1 MRQFY
6 NDNADLEG
14 TLNVSFS
21 EDVQNAP
28 LETARVRLANAT
40 ESDADRRTTAVMAH
54 AQLKGVVEGVC
65 PPSDVAADLEMVDP
79 LRLETLGVA
88 PADAVRLY
96 RALYKYARVS
106 VESLGAA
113 REALRE
119 MGGGRDDSDA
129 RRELLGH
136 LWRLYAAAW
145 EGAAGESFPSRVV
158 EAKQL
163 APSLQDAQEA
173 VETLAAD
180 LEEHKRSLA
189 RVEEEAAQAQVEA
202 EALRPAVRR
211 AEEASRR
218 AAEAEASFADAAA
231 RGDALALELD
241 STKQALAAV
250 HDELAAAKAA
260 GGDTAAKLQ
269 AEAAAAAE
277 RFAAELAA
285 AEAKAKADLAGPTK
299 ALEDAIIERD
309 AALAGERD
317 AKKVTAVLKA
327 DVAFLREKRGGAMD
341 ELEVALLRAR
351 EAEDRQS
358 VAVRAAK
365 EAKAAAAASEACA
378 VVAEGDAAGLREVVA
393 ALRKDVGEKRE
404 ELESLRAKLDALESE
419 DVRHQLKLARGRYAD
434 AENELGE
441 ARTQRREAVERSK
454 QLGLDMEAADKERRA
469 ALRAQKKAETQ
480 MLELQEEVA
489 KLNGEKEALET
500 ELEATKA
507 TVASLELRVA
517 ELEEAIAAAEKEVK
531 RLTGALEK
539 ETALKELAEAK
550 TRSLRERVL
559 EMTATLEAKSAPAAA
574 SLERL
579 SAAAETGLDAVD
591 EKFASLEAEIA
602 SFCEE
607 KGALLG
613 STEKAL
619 DEWTREIARV
629 SQAAMDKAN
638 GAVAM
643 LVSTIK
649 TLKETEAQ
657 LSAAEEELDIAK
669 TDLGK
674 TTSELQATTQELL
687 KAKANLEE
695 SRERTLALETSTAE
709 MSSRLEATLAT
720 LATTTRDR
728 DSERSGRL
736 QANLAKA
743 AFRMLKNKFHADA
756 ENAADALVDAEEALE
771 AAKTS
776 RAVAHVNAAQAKIRL
791 ALLRNG
797 KLAGKPP
804 LAATSLEGGAPP
816 PFVSDAKIME
826 GTPEDLVPYQTMLA
840 KEYHAASVALK
851 TGPPAAE

>member
-1 MRQFY
+1 MRKFY
-6 NDNADLEG
+6 NDNEDLEG
-14 TLNVSFS
+14 TLNVSFRD
-21 EDVQNAP
+21 DVQNSP
-28 LETARVRLANAT
+28 PENARARLANAT

-106 VESLGAA
+106 VESLSAA

-119 MGGGRDDSDA
+119 MGGGGDDSDS

-136 LWRLYAAAW
+136 LWHLYAAAW

-158 EAKQL
+158 EAKLL
-163 APSLQDAQEA
+163 APSLRDAQSA

-180 LEEHKRSLA
+180 LEDEHRAALA

-241 STKQALAAV
+241 ATKQALAAV
-250 HDELAAAKAA
+250 RDELAAAKAA
-260 GGDTAAKLQ
+260 GGDTAAKLR

-285 AEAKAKADLAGPTK
+285 AEAKAAADLVGPTK
-299 ALEDAIIERD
+299 ALADTIIERD

-351 EAEDRQS
+351 EAEDRQN

-365 EAKAAAAASEACA
+365 EAKAAAAASEERA
-378 VVAEGDAAGLREVVA
+378 VVAEKDAAGLREDVA

-404 ELESLRAKLDALESE
+404 ELETLRAKVDALESE

-441 ARTQRREAVERSK
+441 ARTQRRDAVERSK
-454 QLGLDMEAADKERRA
+454 QLELDMEAADKERRA

-480 MLELQEEVA
+480 MLELQREVA

-500 ELEATKA
+500 ELEETKA

-517 ELEEAIAAAEKEVK
+517 ELSEAIAAAEKEVK

-559 EMTATLEAKSAPAAA
+559 ETTATLDAKSAPAAA

-591 EKFASLEAEIA
+591 KKFAAMEAEIA

-607 KGALLG
+607 KGTLLG

-619 DEWTREIARV
+619 DKWTGEIARV
-629 SQAAMDKAN
+629 SQQAMDKAN
-638 GAVAM
+638 AAVAM

-649 TLKETEAQ
+649 T
-657 LSAAEEELDIAK
+657 
-669 TDLGK
+669 
-674 TTSELQATTQELL
+674 
-687 KAKANLEE
+687 
-695 SRERTLALETSTAE
+695 
-709 MSSRLEATLAT
+709 
-720 LATTTRDR
+720 
-728 DSERSGRL
+728 
-736 QANLAKA
+736 
-743 AFRMLKNKFHADA
+743 
-756 ENAADALVDAEEALE
+756 
-771 AAKTS
+771 
-776 RAVAHVNAAQAKIRL
+776 
-791 ALLRNG
+791 
-797 KLAGKPP
+797 
-804 LAATSLEGGAPP
+804 
-816 PFVSDAKIME
+816 
-826 GTPEDLVPYQTMLA
+826 
-840 KEYHAASVALK
+840 
-851 TGPPAAE
+851 